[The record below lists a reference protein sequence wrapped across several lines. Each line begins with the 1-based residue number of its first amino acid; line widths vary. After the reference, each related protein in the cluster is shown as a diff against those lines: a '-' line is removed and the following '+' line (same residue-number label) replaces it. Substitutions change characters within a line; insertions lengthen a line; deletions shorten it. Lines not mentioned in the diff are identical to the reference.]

1 MSTLVTGGSGMVGSA
16 MKRVLPGAMY
26 PTREDLDLTKVTD
39 FRGIK
44 NIIHLAARVGGI
56 KANMDFI
63 GDFYLDNMKINHNIL
78 YSAKEARV
86 KKVIS
91 LLSTCVYPDAPYI
104 TYPLTEEQLH
114 MGPPHTSNFG
124 YAYAKRMV
132 DVMSRAYRQQYD
144 CNFITAIPNNL
155 YGEND
160 NFDLENSHVIPALI
174 RKVWQAKINN
184 HSFVECWGDGSSL
197 REFTYAE
204 DIANII
210 LFLLE
215 HYNEP
220 EPINIGN
227 PEEHSIKEVV
237 TMICQILE
245 YDGRVIWDTSK
256 PSGQYRKPSSNA
268 KLLELGWKKENYTP
282 FLKGLKK
289 VCKWYKMNYPLIRG
303 IG

>member
-1 MSTLVTGGSGMVGSA
+1 MVGSA

-26 PTREDLDLTKVTD
+26 PTRKDLDLTKITEL
-39 FRGIK
+39 RGIK
-44 NIIHLAARVGGI
+44 NIIHLAACVGGI
-56 KANMDFI
+56 KANSDFI
-63 GDFYLDNMKINHNIL
+63 GDFYLENMRINHNVL
-78 YSAKEARV
+78 HSAKEARV

-91 LLSTCVYPDAPYI
+91 LLSTCAYPDAHYI
-104 TYPLTEEQLH
+104 SYPLTEEQLH
-114 MGPPHTSNFG
+114 MGPPHASNFG

-174 RKVWQAKINN
+174 RKVWQAKTNN
-184 HSFVECWGDGSSL
+184 HSFVECWGDGSPL

-227 PEEHSIKEVV
+227 PEEYSIREVV
-237 TMICQILE
+237 TLICQILE
-245 YDGRVIWDTSK
+245 YNGKVVWDTSK

-282 FLKGLKK
+282 LKKGLKK